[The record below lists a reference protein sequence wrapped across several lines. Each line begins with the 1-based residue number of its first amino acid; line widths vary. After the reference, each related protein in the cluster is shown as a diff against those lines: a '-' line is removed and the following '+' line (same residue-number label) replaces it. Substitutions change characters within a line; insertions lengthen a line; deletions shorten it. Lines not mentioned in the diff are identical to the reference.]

1 MAAPTAGPGDDRSDE
16 PVTHLHE
23 PDVDAA
29 VEALYAADVRDDG
42 YVMNLTRVWA
52 HDPPA
57 QPALFELVGSAARLA
72 GLDPRERGLLVTA
85 MASTLG
91 DAYCSLAWGARIA
104 NEVGPASVAAV
115 LVGEDDPDLAERGR
129 ALVRWA
135 RAVARDPN
143 GTTTADVDAL
153 RAAGFDDRQVFGLT
167 LFVALRQAFSTVN
180 DALGAR
186 PDRQLVDAAP
196 EEVRAAVTYGRP
208 PATASSPVTTGPLSR
223 PGGDATP

>member
-1 MAAPTAGPGDDRSDE
+1 MAAPTEGPGPDRPEE
-16 PVTHLHE
+16 PVAHLGE
-23 PDVDAA
+23 PDVDDA
-29 VEALYAADVRDDG
+29 VEALYAADVDDDG

-52 HDPPA
+52 NDPAA
-57 QPALFELVGSAARLA
+57 QQALFELVGSAARLA
-72 GLDPRERGLLVTA
+72 GLDLRERGLLVTA
-85 MASTLG
+85 MASSLG

-104 NEVGPASVAAV
+104 EEVGPASVAEV
-115 LVGEDDPDLAERGR
+115 LAGADDPGLDERGR

-135 RAVARDPN
+135 RAVTRDPN
-143 GTTTADVDAL
+143 GTTAADVDAL
-153 RAAGFDDRQVFGLT
+153 RAVGFDDRQVFGLT

-208 PATASSPVTTGPLSR
+208 PATASSPVTTGWLSPR
-223 PGGDATP
+223 P